1 MEDNGRNVEDNSN
14 VAAPS
19 VVEENNNP
27 AKEGKTLENGD
38 QKIRRVEHLLKV
50 ELFRAN
56 KESKNNCLRNWCIGF
71 ACVLGLLFFVTVI
84 VCLAKTTVHFYKDST
99 EVFHEVSLTAWKMYT
114 SWGHLVLLA
123 IVGGLF
129 GYTLY
134 LIKRVYDSEAYERKK
149 DLELNRKLH
158 QEKVAH
164 EMSEPYRLYQQKK
177 DVADK
182 MFALEKTC
190 LEAKINKEEFD
201 KELKNFMNEM
211 KHSQEKCED
220 IRKKYDKVIN
230 NARWEH

>member
-1 MEDNGRNVEDNSN
+1 MENHEKKVEDNGK
-14 VAAPS
+14 VAGPS
-19 VVEENNNP
+19 AKEENNP
-27 AKEGKTLENGD
+27 AEKGKSSENDD

-50 ELFRAN
+50 ELFKAN
-56 KESKNNCLRNWCIGF
+56 KEGESKCLRNWFIVF
-71 ACVLGLLFFVTVI
+71 ACVFGFLFLVTVI

-164 EMSEPYRLYQQKK
+164 EMSEPYRLYQQEK

-190 LEAKINKEEFD
+190 LEAKIKKEEFD
-201 KELKNFMNEM
+201 KELKSLMNEIRF
-211 KHSQEKCED
+211 SEKWEKL
-220 IRKKYDKVIN
+220 RNNYNKVITD
-230 NARWEH
+230 AKWQH